1 MKKIFVNICFAV
13 AIMLSMSFVGGIAST
28 QNPFSAQA
36 QTVKVKQ
43 KKVGVI
49 RNVYR
54 GGKYVGKQ
62 VWTGTKW
69 VSGKSWNGM
78 KYAGRNTVKG
88 TKYVGRNTVKG
99 TKYVGRKTV
108 NGSKAVGRKM
118 KKIFY

>member
-1 MKKIFVNICFAV
+1 MKKLFVNTSFAV
-13 AIMLSMSFVGGIAST
+13 AIMLSMVFVGGIAST

-54 GGKYVGKQ
+54 GGKYVGSK

-69 VSGKSWNGM
+69 VSGKTWNGM
-78 KYAGRNTVKG
+78 KFAGRKTRNGAKF
-88 TKYVGRNTVKG
+88 VGRNTVKG
-99 TKYVGRKTV
+99 TKFVGRKTV